1 MVEYIALRDSCVEP
15 FKIDIMVLLNFG
27 RKRLAHLFPTV
38 QLALKPGVYD
48 LTWGQPDPKL
58 LPVADMQRAAEI
70 ALKKYGADSL
80 GYGADAGAGPLLAWL
95 QERISQRERPVNH
108 DQIAITAGN
117 SDALDQISTHFTEP
131 GDTVLVEAP
140 TYHLAV
146 RILRDHQ
153 LDIVPVPTDGE
164 GLRVN
169 LLQETLVELKRAGK
183 HPKFLYTIPTFHNPT
198 GTNLSEARRRGLVKV
213 AAAEHLL
220 IVEDDVYR
228 ELGYDAPAPPS
239 LWSLAPDGV
248 VLRMGS
254 FAKSLAP
261 GIRLGWITGK
271 SEHVQ
276 RIVNSGLRDSGGGV
290 NHFAAMTIAAFC
302 EQGMFDTQVEKLRA
316 TYRARRDA
324 LSEALVSELP
334 EASFIKPG
342 GGFFIWMNLPN
353 GADTQVLRARAQEYG
368 VDFLH
373 GGRFFLDGRTT
384 NSLRVAFTL
393 YQPEALQQAV
403 KRLAQVVNS

>member
-1 MVEYIALRDSCVEP
+1 MT
-15 FKIDIMVLLNFG
+15 
-27 RKRLAHLFPTV
+27 HTFPTV
-38 QLALKPGVYD
+38 QLALKPGFYD

-58 LPVADMQRAAEI
+58 MPVADIQRATEI
-70 ALKKYGADSL
+70 AMKKYGADSL
-80 GYGADAGAGPLLAWL
+80 GYGADAGAGPLLQWL
-95 QERISQRERPVNH
+95 LERISERERPLEH
-108 DQIAITAGN
+108 DQIAITGGN
-117 SDALDQISTHFTEP
+117 SDALDQIAMHFTEP

-146 RILRDHQ
+146 KILRDHQ
-153 LDIVPVPTDGE
+153 LDIIPIPTDEE

-169 LLQETLVELKRAGK
+169 ALQETLTELKHAGK

-198 GTNLSEARRRGLVKV
+198 GANLSEARRRGLVKV

-239 LWSLAPDGV
+239 LWSIAPDGV

-261 GIRLGWITGK
+261 GLRLGWITGK
-271 SEHVQ
+271 AEHVQ

-290 NHFAAMTIAAFC
+290 NHLAAVVIAAFC
-302 EQGMFDTQVEKLRA
+302 QEGMFETQTQMLRA
-316 TYRARRDA
+316 KYKERRDA
-324 LSEALVSELP
+324 LSDALALELP
-334 EASFIKPG
+334 QASFAKPG
-342 GGFFIWMNLPN
+342 GGFFIWVNLPD
-353 GADTQVLRARAQEYG
+353 GTDTQVLRARAQEQG
-368 VDFLH
+368 IDFLH

-393 YQPEALQQAV
+393 YPPEELQKAA